1 MSALAGRFHFDR
13 IWKDLFLERILDSRY
28 LKHFLNDVSDQEA
41 NLLRSQKLDSRGKSR
56 FILDEL
62 YQNLDRLEQEVNM
75 DYIMPDFAT
84 YVALDDCDETADPG

>member
-1 MSALAGRFHFDR
+1 M
-13 IWKDLFLERILDSRY
+13 
-28 LKHFLNDVSDQEA
+28 
-41 NLLRSQKLDSRGKSR
+41 LRSQKLDQRGKSR

-84 YVALDDCDETADPG
+84 YVALDDYDETADPGQLL